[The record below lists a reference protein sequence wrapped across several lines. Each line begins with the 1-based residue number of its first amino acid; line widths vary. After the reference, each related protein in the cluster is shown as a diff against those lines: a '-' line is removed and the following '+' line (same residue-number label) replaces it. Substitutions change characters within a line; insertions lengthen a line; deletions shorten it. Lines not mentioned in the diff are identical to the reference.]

1 MTIADKLK
9 RKPLAIGRPFVIESA
24 SCIVPCRTVC
34 HLTYFFGFQVEYHQ
48 PVTVFDKSQF
58 FTIRRVLRV
67 STFYGFGGEQY
78 FLFNKSGVREIR
90 LFFTSY
96 LSGIKLP
103 VAGPLAGIN
112 QCTVVGSKRYTGF
125 LCRSICYLLGCSIIG
140 WSYKNITS
148 HNKSHLLTIRRHR
161 SRSRTLRKSES
172 SNLFFI
178 ITHKINIYFLR
189 AGIGLLCIKFSVIRI
204 A

>member
-1 MTIADKLK
+1 MGTHAITLGLEQNGISIQYPTWRAANITAVSQISDSTSLRTDNTDIRIGIMTIADKLK

-34 HLTYFFGFQVEYHQ
+34 HLTYFLGFQVEYHQ

-58 FTIRRVLRV
+58 LTIRRVLRV

-78 FLFNKSGVREIR
+78 FLFNKSSVREIR

-125 LCRSICYLLGCSIIG
+125 LCRSICYLLGRSIIG
-140 WSYKNITS
+140 
-148 HNKSHLLTIRRHR
+148 
-161 SRSRTLRKSES
+161 
-172 SNLFFI
+172 
-178 ITHKINIYFLR
+178 
-189 AGIGLLCIKFSVIRI
+189 
-204 A
+204 